1 MKKLFT
7 YVIFLA
13 CIYIPVFGIYMLV
26 SAQGITHD
34 SVSPPTRPYNVYQ
47 SGNYCVYIA
56 SNQAGI
62 AMQVVSNYGA
72 TCQ

>member
-1 MKKLFT
+1 MSIST
-7 YVIFLA
+7 W
-13 CIYIPVFGIYMLV
+13 GLV
-26 SAQGITHD
+26 SAWGLLIFLFVAAIVAAQQNERM
-34 SVSPPTRPYNVYQ
+34 PQARPFNVYQ